1 MYSIRI
7 LFLLFLPLVSCL
19 SVHAQSDLKKTKEW
33 KAKGINLISIDRLGN
48 FFLLQKN
55 GKIKKYDPQGNV
67 LASLSG
73 VSPTLIEPWYHP
85 SIFIYSRSQQKY
97 TVYGRNF
104 ENTKEYIVEPALAIE
119 PSLVCP
125 THDNKLWIFDKADQS
140 LKKVNPLTNEV
151 LQEFIVSEID
161 GNSNSEFTYLRE
173 YLNLIFLL
181 DKNSGILILSHL
193 GKVIEKIDV
202 KNLTQFYFF
211 GEDLYYLEK
220 NTLKFID
227 LLTDKRHEIVLP
239 EGTQQAI
246 ITDEII
252 LTINSHSRATLYTY
266 SMGGQ

>member
-7 LFLLFLPLVSCL
+7 IFLFILVSCSTL
-19 SVHAQSDLKKTKEW
+19 HAQSDLKKTKEW
-33 KAKGINLISIDRLGN
+33 KVKGVNLISIDRLGN

-73 VSPTLIEPWYHP
+73 TSPTLIEPWYHP

-97 TVYGRNF
+97 NVYGRNF
-104 ENTKEYIVEPALAIE
+104 ENPKEYTVEPAFAIE

-151 LQEFIVSEID
+151 LQEFTVSEVD
-161 GNSNSEFTYLRE
+161 ANSNSEFTYLRE

-181 DKNSGILILSHL
+181 DKNSGILILNHL

-202 KNLTQFYFF
+202 KNLTQFHFF
-211 GEDLYYLEK
+211 GEDLYYLEN
-220 NTLKFID
+220 NTLEFID
-227 LLTDKRHEIVLP
+227 LLTDKRHELILP
-239 EGTQQAI
+239 AGTQQAI

-252 LTINSHSRATLYTY
+252 LTINSRSRAILYTY

>member
-7 LFLLFLPLVSCL
+7 PFILFLLFISGPST
-19 SVHAQSDLKKTKEW
+19 HAQSDLKKTKEW
-33 KAKGINLISIDRLGN
+33 KVKGVNLISIDRLGN

-73 VSPTLIEPWYHP
+73 TSPTLIEPWYHP
-85 SIFIYSRSQQKY
+85 SIFIYTRSQQKY
-97 TVYGRNF
+97 AVYGRNF
-104 ENTKEYIVEPALAIE
+104 ENPQEYTVEPALAIE

-151 LQEFIVSEID
+151 LQEFTVSEVD
-161 GNSNSEFTYLRE
+161 ANANSEFTYLRE

-181 DKNSGILILSHL
+181 DKNSGILILNHL
-193 GKVIEKIDV
+193 GKVIEKINV

-211 GEDLYYLEK
+211 GEDLYYLEN

-227 LLTDKRHEIVLP
+227 LLTDKSHEIALP

-252 LTINSHSRATLYTY
+252 LTINSRSRATLYTY
-266 SMGGQ
+266 SMASQ